1 MQLFLWRVSKLA
13 LLPHGTAEHAKNTG
27 SDIILTATRYQLSAP
42 SFAGNSAFTS
52 SRMSPSALCGI
63 VAALQADF
71 LVNQNNGEIVVAR
84 CKLLSKRS
92 SAEE

>member
-1 MQLFLWRVSKLA
+1 
-13 LLPHGTAEHAKNTG
+13 
-27 SDIILTATRYQLSAP
+27 
-42 SFAGNSAFTS
+42 
-52 SRMSPSALCGI
+52 MSPSALCGI